1 MIRSRRKDRMLDGK
15 REHAAAPHGKGKDS
29 SGKRTVPV
37 YVVSGGSGSSGT
49 QLVNTVAAQFPDA
62 DIVVETIAP
71 ANTVDQIREVS
82 VKAKRTGGIVA
93 HTLVDTRLREE
104 MQRAAGAEAV
114 PAIDLMGDLLETLS
128 RVLGRKP
135 AGRPGLYRS
144 LNRQYFDR
152 FDSINFALTHDD
164 GLNAGDLDQAE
175 IVIMGVSRAGKTP
188 ISMYLAMLGWKVAN
202 IPYVQGQSPPPEL
215 KKADKGRVIGLN
227 VDAEHLVSYRI
238 NRRRKLGMKEQV
250 NYTDLMRVFEE
261 VEEAFGFY
269 RRNGFAVI
277 DVTDKPME
285 TSADEILEI
294 ITARFGPKPDRN
306 GPPAD

>member
-1 MIRSRRKDRMLDGK
+1 MLDGK
-15 REHAAAPHGKGKDS
+15 REHAAAPHGRRKDTP
-29 SGKRTVPV
+29 GIKAARV
-37 YVVSGGSGSSGT
+37 YVVSGGAGSSGT
-49 QLVNTVAAQFPDA
+49 QLVNTAAAQFPEA

-71 ANTVDQIREVS
+71 VNTVDQVREIS
-82 VKAKRTGGIVA
+82 AKAKRTGGIIA

-104 MQRAAGAEAV
+104 MQKAAGAEAV
-114 PAIDLMGDLLETLS
+114 PAVDLMGDLLEALS
-128 RVLGRKP
+128 LILGCRP
-135 AGRPGLYRS
+135 AGRPGLYRR
-144 LNRQYFDR
+144 LHRQYFDR

-164 GLNAGDLDQAE
+164 GLNAVDLDQAE
-175 IVIMGVSRAGKTP
+175 IVLVGVSRAGKTP

-202 IPYVQGQSPPPEL
+202 IPYVQGQTPPPEL
-215 KKADKGRVIGLN
+215 KRADKGRVIGLN
-227 VDAEHLVSYRI
+227 VDAEHLVSYRK

-285 TSADEILEI
+285 TSADEILDI
-294 ITARFGPKPDRN
+294 ITSRFGPKPDRRDS
-306 GPPAD
+306 PADQR